1 MNSERN
7 QNLTEAVESLVKHF
21 GYPDIK
27 NHVVDAMGAEFVLA
41 LTPMHNVDHMLCSL
55 VLRGF
60 HLAEGNGSET
70 YTKTV
75 DMTGTVSV
83 SRRLNKPLELH
94 IGIVV

>member
-7 QNLTEAVESLVKHF
+7 QNLTEAAENLVKHF
-21 GYPDIK
+21 GYPQIK
-27 NHVVDAMGAEFVLA
+27 NHIVDAMGTEFVLE

-60 HLAEGNGSET
+60 QLAEGIGSET

-94 IGIVV
+94 VGIVV